1 MKAKDKDLRAM
12 DMEAL
17 KKELQ
22 ELLKAQFNLRI
33 QKSHQ
38 QLQNTSLI
46 RKTRREIARVRTIMT
61 QKAASK

>member
-12 DMEAL
+12 DMDCL

>member
-12 DMEAL
+12 DIDGL

>member
-12 DMEAL
+12 DMDGL

-22 ELLKAQFNLRI
+22 ELLKAQFSLRI

-46 RKTRREIARVRTIMT
+46 KQTRREIARVRTIMT